1 MILKLRTQRIL
12 KAITWRLLDDIKEI
26 NYGRID
32 EPKWLKGKTMTPY
45 QGKISGIPDYINTYP
60 EALHKIITQ
69 LDIYYKNGDTETI
82 FTDNEVYIMDDS
94 GKTIDTIP
102 CKLK

>member
-12 KAITWRLLDDIKEI
+12 KAITWELLDGIKKI

-32 EPKWLKGKTMTPY
+32 EPKWLKGKTMTPF
-45 QGKISGIPDYINTYP
+45 QEEPIYINTYP
-60 EALHKIITQ
+60 EAIRKIITQ
-69 LDIYYKNGDTETI
+69 LDICYKNGDMETI

-94 GKTIDTIP
+94 GKTVDTIP